1 MSPNLINK
9 VFTIHGFNSR
19 KKDASIST
27 GYMHHFLFDP
37 SHWQNFLG
45 QNSSFPS
52 SIIALNVNNCNWLPV
67 EQLCDA
73 TVQLEKLEE
82 LSVRGTRVSLPHLS
96 RVLKSCPKLNLLEKD
111 WEEVQ
116 AAVSKAEMDSIIT
129 NFKKLSSLKI
139 TTFFLGARDYLNDP
153 WLLIIRILR

>member
-27 GYMHHFLFDP
+27 GYMHHFLSDP

-52 SIIALNVNNCNWLPV
+52 SIIALNVNNCNWLPA

-73 TVQLEKLEE
+73 TVQLPNWKSWVSGAPKCLSLISPECSKLAQKSQN
-82 LSVRGTRVSLPHLS
+82 LISIY
-96 RVLKSCPKLNLLEKD
+96 LKRIGKRSKLLLAKKK
-111 WEEVQ
+111 WIPS
-116 AAVSKAEMDSIIT
+116 SKISKSWTAWRFLLFSWVPQIT
-129 NFKKLSSLKI
+129 
-139 TTFFLGARDYLNDP
+139 
-153 WLLIIRILR
+153 